1 MPHATGASAVV
12 SNTPSTIPYR
22 SAGRPEVIYVI
33 ERMIDIAA
41 RECGFDRVALRRKNL
56 IKPKQQPY
64 TNPIGITYD
73 NGDYGA
79 TMDTALALGG
89 WKNFDKRKREAKKR
103 GRLRGMAVANY
114 VETTSGFPR
123 ERADVTVLPDG
134 KVDVVIGT
142 QATGQGHQTSFSQ
155 LICEFLGVPFEQVQ
169 IRYGDT
175 AFVKAG
181 GGSHSGRSMR
191 FGSVVIYE
199 SALEII
205 EKGRK
210 IAGVMLEADAGDI
223 EFKSGHFSIKG
234 TDRSLGIFDVAA
246 AAVTTKVPEELR
258 GPLGAYCD
266 KTTIGLAFPYGSH
279 TCEVEIDPDTGVLE
293 IIQYTA
299 VDDVGRAVNPMILH
313 GQTQGGIV
321 TGLGQALMEQCYYDP
336 KDGQM
341 LTASF
346 MDYAMPRADHFPMF
360 TTALSEVPSVNHPLG
375 FRPGGEGGTTPA
387 LGCMVNAICDALQ
400 DFGVRHIDMPVTS
413 QKIWAAMQRG
423 GAKSPATSS

>member
-1 MPHATGASAVV
+1 M
-12 SNTPSTIPYR
+12 
-22 SAGRPEVIYVI
+22 I

-41 RECGFDRVALRRKNL
+41 KECGFDRVQLRKKNL
-56 IKPKQQPY
+56 IRPKQQPY
-64 TNPIGITYD
+64 TNPIGIKYD
-73 NGDYGA
+73 NGDYEA
-79 TMDTALALGG
+79 TMNTAMDLGE
-89 WKNFDKRKREAKKR
+89 WKGFEKRRKDAKKR
-103 GRLRGMAVANY
+103 GKLRGMAVTNY

-123 ERADVTVLPDG
+123 ERAEVTVLPEG
-134 KVDVVIGT
+134 KVDVIIGT

-155 LICEFLGVPFEQVQ
+155 LICEFLGVAYDDVNV
-169 IRYGDT
+169 RYGDT

-205 EKGRK
+205 DKGKK
-210 IAGVMLEADAGDI
+210 IAGALMEADAADI
-223 EFKSGHFSIKG
+223 EFNAGRFAIKG
-234 TDRSLGIFDVAA
+234 TDKSMGLFEIAA
-246 AAVTTKVPEELR
+246 AANTTKVAKELR
-258 GPLGAYCD
+258 GPLAAFCD
-266 KTTIGLAFPYGSH
+266 KTTIGLAYPYGSH

-293 IIQYTA
+293 IIRYVA

-336 KDGQM
+336 KDGQC
-341 LTASF
+341 LSASF
-346 MDYAMPRADHFPMF
+346 MDYAMPRADNFPMF

-387 LGCMVNAICDALQ
+387 LGCMVNAVCDALK
-400 DFGVRHIDMPVTS
+400 DYGVRHIEMPVTS
-413 QKIWAAMQRG
+413 QKIWKAMQKR
-423 GAKSPATSS
+423 